1 MTEELKEKKSKKVK
15 ESKAD
20 ILGQPLVVGCYV
32 AAPRSNMLKV
42 CQIDKISNK
51 MIHLRA
57 VQKTGWTGRDEFM
70 SYPEHVVRLDGP
82 DALAYILK
90 T

>member
-1 MTEELKEKKSKKVK
+1 MTAIKKQKEESLKV
-15 ESKAD
+15 D

-42 CQIDKISNK
+42 CQIEKLSNK
-51 MIHLRA
+51 MIHLKA
-57 VQKTGWTGRDEFM
+57 VNKTGYRDEFM
-70 SYPEHVVRLDGP
+70 IYPQFAVRLDGP

-90 T
+90 AQ